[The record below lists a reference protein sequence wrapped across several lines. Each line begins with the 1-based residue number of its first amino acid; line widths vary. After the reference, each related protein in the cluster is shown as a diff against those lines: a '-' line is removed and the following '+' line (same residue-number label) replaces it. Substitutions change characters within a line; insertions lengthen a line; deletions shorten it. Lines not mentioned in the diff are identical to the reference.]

1 MKNFVLSNRGFRS
14 WLLCYLSCV
23 LYLVW
28 MWTKDEGIKAL
39 FELSRIL
46 TLLTV
51 VIVLIAVAIIPKK
64 EKNDEVV

>member
-1 MKNFVLSNRGFRS
+1 MRNFVLSNRGFRS

-23 LYLVW
+23 PCLIW

-39 FELSRIL
+39 FELPRIL

-51 VIVLIAVAIIPKK
+51 VIVLITVAIVPK
-64 EKNDEVV
+64 EAERRQ